1 MTMENTKSPRGF
13 SLLELMVATS
23 LGIVVLLAMTSL
35 FKVGM
40 SSTFTITQRLEVQEN
55 MRAAMEMMAEDIS
68 QAGGG
73 LPTGGLQLVTG
84 GTVSKIAVNQAG
96 TTYVPADLYPAS
108 GAAVPNYMYGIV
120 PGFNNGVQNA
130 TAITAAPGLTNDS
143 MTSIYV
149 DNTFQLSNFTFTITS
164 GTSVTVGV
172 IAVPNTTLPTNILAP
187 GGFSANGGDVLLFLV
202 NTAGNGTTSTG
213 TSLIQDAA
221 VAAEVTAVAG
231 TAGTTNCA
239 ASPGSCTWTLTL
251 ATNDAL
257 NMNQTGG
264 TTNNLSTVS
273 AAIGGAGAHL
283 TVSRL
288 DVVTYFLQVPPTGA
302 GNTVQTPRLMRQ
314 VSGQTAV
321 PVADNI
327 INLQFTYDVI
337 NNVNGTITANLADPL
352 GAGQSPSLI
361 QKVNIVIMGQS
372 MTSDGN
378 KSQSMYLVSSV
389 AASDMSFC
397 NTYSAST
404 TSCQ

>member
-1 MTMENTKSPRGF
+1 MKNTKSPRGF

-55 MRAAMEMMAEDIS
+55 MRAGMEMIAEDVS
-68 QAGGG
+68 QAGAG

-84 GTVSKIAVNQAG
+84 GTVSRIAVNQGG
-96 TTYVPADLYPAS
+96 TIYVPADTYPAS
-108 GAAVPNYMYGIV
+108 GTGVANYMYGIV

-130 TAITAAPGLTNDS
+130 AAMTAAPGLTNDS
-143 MTSIYV
+143 MTSVYV

-172 IAVPNTTLPTNILAP
+172 IAAPNTLLPTNILAP
-187 GGFSANGGDVLLFLV
+187 GGFSGAGGDVLLFLV
-202 NTAGNGTTSTG
+202 NTAGNGSTSSG

-221 VAAEVTAVAG
+221 VAAEITAVVG
-231 TAGTTNCA
+231 TVGTTNCA
-239 ASPGSCTWTLTL
+239 ASPGSCSWTLTL

-273 AAIGGAGAHL
+273 AAIGGAGAQL

-288 DVVTYFLQVPPTGA
+288 NIVTYFLQVPAA
-302 GNTVQTPRLMRQ
+302 GGTVQTPRLMRQ

-337 NNVNGTITANLADPL
+337 NNVTGTITANLADPL

-361 QKVNIVIMGQS
+361 QKVNIVLMGQS
-372 MTSDGN
+372 LTKDGN

-389 AASDMSFC
+389 AATDMSFC

>member
-1 MTMENTKSPRGF
+1 MENTKSPRGF

-23 LGIVVLLAMTSL
+23 LGIIVLLAMTSL

-55 MRAAMEMMAEDIS
+55 MRAGMEMIAEDIS
-68 QAGGG
+68 QAGAG

-84 GTVSKIAVNQAG
+84 GTISKIAVNQTG
-96 TTYVPADLYPAS
+96 TTYVPADTYPAS
-108 GAAVPNYMYGIV
+108 GTGVANYMYGIV
-120 PGFNNGVQNA
+120 PGFNNGVQSS

-143 MTSIYV
+143 MTAVYA

-172 IAVPNTTLPTNILAP
+172 IAAPNSNLPSNILAP
-187 GGFSANGGDVLLFLV
+187 GGFSAAGGDVLLFLV
-202 NTAGNGTTSTG
+202 NTAGNGSTSSG

-231 TAGTTNCA
+231 TVGTTNCI
-239 ASPGSCTWTLTL
+239 ASPGSCAWTMTL

-273 AAIGGAGAHL
+273 ASVGAAGAQL

-288 DVVTYFLQVPPTGA
+288 NIVTYFLQVPVA
-302 GNTVQTPRLMRQ
+302 GGTVQTPRLMRQ

-337 NNVNGTITANLADPL
+337 NNVTGTITANLADPL

-361 QKVNIVIMGQS
+361 QKVNIVLMGQS
-372 MTSDGN
+372 LTKDGN
-378 KSQSMYLVSSV
+378 RSQSMYLVSSV
-389 AASDMSFC
+389 AATDMSFC